1 MGMGMGLSIGTVSST
16 KNSNV
21 TKIELKNK
29 DGSSAGTLTI
39 HRASVKKKPKRLR
52 YNFKRLSNQIMQS
65 KSSMNAKQLTTKTK
79 FQIVDLRLKLGSG
92 DYDYTEVHNAL
103 KHAER
108 IARVAKKK
116 LKHLQEEEYYQKTGG
131 KLTAQEDE
139 EMENDSE
146 GLTDIDTSG
155 MSQEE
160 MERLMKQIQ
169 EEMKKIEEELEEAM
183 SSQNFLDEFMEGF
196 SEEMSP
202 KDLEA
207 LKKKHRAEE
216 MRDIMEADLEYLKA
230 FFDKLSK
237 EKEEGAS
244 GTSDS
249 SSESS
254 GNITGVSLELGGVE
268 IPVEAIAWNCMA
280 DMWWSMPAAEQT

>member
-1 MGMGMGLSIGTVSST
+1 MGMGVGLGIGTVSHS

-21 TKIELKNK
+21 TRIELKNK

-39 HRASVKKKPKRLR
+39 HRATVKKKPKRLR

-92 DYDYTEVHNAL
+92 DYDYTEIHNAL

-146 GLTDIDTSG
+146 ALTNIDTSG

-169 EEMKKIEEELEEAM
+169 EEMEKIEEEIEEAM
-183 SSQNFLDEFMEGF
+183 DSQDFLDEFMQGF
-196 SEEMSP
+196 DEDMSP

-244 GTSDS
+244 GSYDS

-254 GNITGVSLELGGVE
+254 GNITGVSLELGGME
-268 IPVEAIAWNCMA
+268 IPVEAAEAPVPVEGANVDVMA
-280 DMWWSMPAAEQT
+280 